1 MNLHDVMQ
9 QSRNTKRKNW
19 WLNLIRFIA
28 LRTDLTLAGDDEKK
42 QRGKKNIYTQKH
54 RKQWAY
60 VINIENYRQLNSQDH
75 GSREINL
82 SSLDF
87 VPIDISQGSRK
98 SQEDWMKDSIIITSI
113 ALNWLN
119 HDVIIALI
127 LKCYSEI
134 CLESDIL
141 ESEMFYIYMYSN
153 TKG

>member
-42 QRGKKNIYTQKH
+42 QREKKNIYTQKH